1 MYHVWGREEV
11 ITLWWEKLSQRDY
24 LKDLRV
30 DRRILNLIFK
40 KWDKWST
47 NWIDLA
53 QDRERFRSLV
63 NAVINIQ
70 ITKRA

>member
-1 MYHVWGREEV
+1 V